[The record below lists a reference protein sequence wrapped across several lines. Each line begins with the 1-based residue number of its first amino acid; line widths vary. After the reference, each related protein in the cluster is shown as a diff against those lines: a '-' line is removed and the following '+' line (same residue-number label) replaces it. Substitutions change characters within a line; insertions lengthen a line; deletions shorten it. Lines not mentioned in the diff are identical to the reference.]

1 MNGRR
6 RIRPYQAMT
15 PEALARIKS
24 AKSRKREEAKTKA
37 PKLNPTLSPERLRMK
52 ELQDEIDAL
61 GPLTE

>member
-1 MNGRR
+1 MKGRR

-15 PEALARIKS
+15 PEAMARINE
-24 AKSRKREEAKTKA
+24 AKARKRTEAKTMA

>member
-6 RIRPYQAMT
+6 RIRPFQPMT
-15 PEALARIKS
+15 PEALARIQA
-24 AKSRKREEAKTKA
+24 AKARKQEEAKA
-37 PKLNPTLSPERLRMK
+37 AVQKLKCLSPERLRLK